1 MKNRGQHILLVGGDP
16 CDALDWSRQLGLA
29 GHRVTLLRWS
39 ENASFAEASR
49 YCSGSVGLGPID
61 AGVSAWRA
69 RLEGLLQSGRFTHVW
84 PADALAHEL
93 LCTPVWQAPS
103 HVRLIGPTANAY
115 ALASDR
121 WRAMAIARRSG
132 WSVLPG
138 RHLRQGTS
146 LKSIELASIE
156 LPCVAR
162 PQRGAAISADESA
175 RFSTKFI
182 DDSRALDC
190 KLRDDLPRV
199 GLLLHGAAPGE
210 RRNICI
216 AAVLGEVAS
225 VSPSPSP
232 GPFEAARLIVAELNW
247 TGLLAV
253 EYRTEAGAMT
263 FVDLRFGLAGWEGA
277 DVAAI
282 QSAIRAMVGTADDV
296 ARVLPGVDPL
306 PAAARVAQHATRA
319 ISKASTS
326 IRAALLCGVTGS
338 GARRP
343 LHPSDSILFVC
354 QGNINRSLVAEQAL
368 RRAGFRWVAS
378 AALIG
383 MSGRWPSGPAERY
396 VRDVLGMPT
405 DALRSRSLRQGLASL
420 DRIDVVVCFERRQV
434 IDVLRRHP
442 ELRGRVHLLTTL
454 AGRDGGPLDIADP
467 HARSDECHRDCFERI
482 SRLLRSATSPA
493 AAAPRL
499 APGSP

>member
-1 MKNRGQHILLVGGDP
+1 
-16 CDALDWSRQLGLA
+16 
-29 GHRVTLLRWS
+29 
-39 ENASFAEASR
+39 
-49 YCSGSVGLGPID
+49 
-61 AGVSAWRA
+61 
-69 RLEGLLQSGRFTHVW
+69 
-84 PADALAHEL
+84 
-93 LCTPVWQAPS
+93 
-103 HVRLIGPTANAY
+103 VRL
-115 ALASDR
+115 
-121 WRAMAIARRSG
+121 
-132 WSVLPG
+132 V
-138 RHLRQGTS
+138 
-146 LKSIELASIE
+146 
-156 LPCVAR
+156 
-162 PQRGAAISADESA
+162 
-175 RFSTKFI
+175 
-182 DDSRALDC
+182 
-190 KLRDDLPRV
+190 
-199 GLLLHGAAPGE
+199 
-210 RRNICI
+210 
-216 AAVLGEVAS
+216 
-225 VSPSPSP
+225 
-232 GPFEAARLIVAELNW
+232 VAELNW

-253 EYRTEAGAMT
+253 EYRTAESAPI
-263 FVDLRFGLAGWEGA
+263 FVDLRFGLASWEGA
-277 DVAAI
+277 GVAAI
-282 QSAIRAMVGTADDV
+282 RSAIRAMIGTADDA

-306 PAAARVAQHATRA
+306 PAAARVAHLATRA
-319 ISKASTS
+319 ISKASTN
-326 IRAALLCGVTGS
+326 IRALLCGVTGS
-338 GARRP
+338 RGRRR

-405 DALRSRSLRQGLASL
+405 DALRSRSLRQGLSSL

-434 IDVLRRHP
+434 VDVLRRHP